1 LRARC
6 AFLLCAL
13 LALSA
18 CAWNE
23 EKANF
28 ATRAEFQ
35 ASRYA
40 SQLPSDLLP
49 ASARDI
55 RFRHDIDTTVVEA
68 SFDFDFADDEE
79 VVWPFMSFDQI
90 RIRMALAETG
100 APAPPLPQL
109 LLRCGEGPME
119 FLQIGPPG
127 HARYWTDWNSKH
139 RQSACSNGASRTSG
153 TI

>member
-1 LRARC
+1 MARF
-6 AFLLCAL
+6 AFLSCAL
-13 LALSA
+13 LALAA

-23 EKANF
+23 ENANF

-40 SQLPSDLLP
+40 GQLPADLLP
-49 ASARDI
+49 ASARNI
-55 RFRHDIDTTVVEA
+55 RFKHNIDTTVVET

-79 VVWPFMSFDQI
+79 VVRPFMSFDQI

-109 LLRCGEGPME
+109 LLRCGDGPME
-119 FLQIGPPG
+119 FLQIDPPG
-127 HARYWTDWNSKH
+127 HARYWTDWDKTR
-139 RQSACSNGASRTSG
+139 RQRACSNGASRTSG